1 MAREYILSD
10 IEKKIGSKNNS
21 WIWDIT
27 WVELATLDV
36 YMTVVDETMRN
47 YTRSGW
53 DNIVRGAIPYGS
65 YTGLIRTARTDKNG
79 LRVISADSHPQL
91 VTPLTTTEIELL
103 IDHQQQQL
111 AQASQTQYQTLF
123 ANA

>member
-27 WVELATLDV
+27 WVELETLDV

-53 DNIVRGAIPYGS
+53 DRIVTGAIPYGS
-65 YTGLIRTARTDKNG
+65 YTGLIRTARRDRTG
-79 LRVISADSHPQL
+79 LRVISADSYPQL
-91 VTPLTTTEIELL
+91 VTPLTTHEIDLL
-103 IDHQQQQL
+103 IDHQQHEL
-111 AQASQTQYQTLF
+111 AEANQTQFQTLF
-123 ANA
+123 A

>member
-1 MAREYILSD
+1 MAHEYILSD
-10 IEKKIGSKNNS
+10 IEKKIGTKHNS

-27 WVELATLDV
+27 WVELDTLDV

-53 DNIVRGAIPYGS
+53 DSIVRGAIPYGS
-65 YTGLIRTARTDKNG
+65 YTGLIRTARTDKTG

-103 IDHQQQQL
+103 IEHQQHRL
-111 AQASQTQYQTLF
+111 AEKNQTQYQALF
-123 ANA
+123 A

>member
-27 WVELATLDV
+27 WVELETLDV

-53 DNIVRGAIPYGS
+53 DQIVTGAIPYGS

-91 VTPLTTTEIELL
+91 VTPLTTRDIELL

-111 AQASQTQYQTLF
+111 AEKNQTQYQALF